1 MGVAYSEDNGN
12 TFIKP
17 FDSPII
23 PNTGNMYQP
32 GMRDPKVFWFE
43 DASYENGG
51 IWAMVV
57 AGGRAQLFTSSD
69 LIHWQR
75 DRELCYQDGSPLD
88 SECPD
93 LFPLAADGDG
103 NNIKWIYNGGGVFYL
118 IGELFRA
125 EDGKLDYRAESAP
138 VQPVNGISELFDG
151 SGLFPEMYAAQT
163 FSLAFKYLQNKEL
176 AEDAVQNLFLK
187 LWLKKEEI
195 DETKP
200 INRYL
205 FTMLK
210 NDLLNT
216 LRDSKKNIYLLED
229 CLSMVLE
236 LEDDSQNENLKQ
248 EQMNIIQQA
257 LEQLSP
263 QRRKVFEMKVSGKYS
278 NQEIADKL
286 NLSINT
292 IKFQYS
298 QSLKQIRSTV
308 GELSLLLVYCII

>member
-1 MGVAYSEDNGN
+1 MFRKYSQDEAQALVKALKGGN
-12 TFIKP
+12 
-17 FDSPII
+17 
-23 PNTGNMYQP
+23 
-32 GMRDPKVFWFE
+32 
-43 DASYENGG
+43 
-51 IWAMVV
+51 
-57 AGGRAQLFTSSD
+57 QLAFS
-69 LIHWQR
+69 IV
-75 DRELCYQDGSPLD
+75 Y
-88 SECPD
+88 
-93 LFPLAADGDG
+93 
-103 NNIKWIYNGGGVFYL
+103 K
-118 IGELFRA
+118 
-125 EDGKLDYRAESAP
+125 
-138 VQPVNGISELFDG
+138 
-151 SGLFPEMYAAQT
+151 MYAAQT

-229 CLSMVLE
+229 CLSMV
-236 LEDDSQNENLKQ
+236 
-248 EQMNIIQQA
+248 
-257 LEQLSP
+257 
-263 QRRKVFEMKVSGKYS
+263 SGKYS

>member
-1 MGVAYSEDNGN
+1 MKFFIFIFKMIKMFQKYSQDEAQALVKALKEGN
-12 TFIKP
+12 
-17 FDSPII
+17 
-23 PNTGNMYQP
+23 
-32 GMRDPKVFWFE
+32 
-43 DASYENGG
+43 
-51 IWAMVV
+51 
-57 AGGRAQLFTSSD
+57 QLAFSIVYKT
-69 LIHWQR
+69 
-75 DRELCYQDGSPLD
+75 
-88 SECPD
+88 
-93 LFPLAADGDG
+93 
-103 NNIKWIYNGGGVFYL
+103 
-118 IGELFRA
+118 
-125 EDGKLDYRAESAP
+125 
-138 VQPVNGISELFDG
+138 
-151 SGLFPEMYAAQT
+151 YAAQT
-163 FSLAFKYLQNKEL
+163 FSLAFKYLLNKEL

-236 LEDDSQNENLKQ
+236 LEDNSQNENLKQ

-298 QSLKQIRSTV
+298 QSLKQIRATV
-308 GELSLLLVYCII
+308 GELSLLLLYCMM

>member
-1 MGVAYSEDNGN
+1 MFRKYSQDEAQALVKALKEGN
-12 TFIKP
+12 
-17 FDSPII
+17 
-23 PNTGNMYQP
+23 
-32 GMRDPKVFWFE
+32 
-43 DASYENGG
+43 
-51 IWAMVV
+51 
-57 AGGRAQLFTSSD
+57 QLAFS
-69 LIHWQR
+69 IV
-75 DRELCYQDGSPLD
+75 Y
-88 SECPD
+88 
-93 LFPLAADGDG
+93 
-103 NNIKWIYNGGGVFYL
+103 K
-118 IGELFRA
+118 
-125 EDGKLDYRAESAP
+125 
-138 VQPVNGISELFDG
+138 
-151 SGLFPEMYAAQT
+151 MYAAQT
-163 FSLAFKYLQNKEL
+163 FSLAFKYLLNKEL

>member
-1 MGVAYSEDNGN
+1 MLLV
-12 TFIKP
+12 
-17 FDSPII
+17 
-23 PNTGNMYQP
+23 
-32 GMRDPKVFWFE
+32 
-43 DASYENGG
+43 
-51 IWAMVV
+51 
-57 AGGRAQLFTSSD
+57 
-69 LIHWQR
+69 IH
-75 DRELCYQDGSPLD
+75 
-88 SECPD
+88 
-93 LFPLAADGDG
+93 A
-103 NNIKWIYNGGGVFYL
+103 
-118 IGELFRA
+118 
-125 EDGKLDYRAESAP
+125 
-138 VQPVNGISELFDG
+138 ISERINIFENKDLYNKFFIFIFKMIKMSQKYSQDEAQALVKALKEG
-151 SGLFPEMYAAQT
+151 NQLAFSIVYKTYAAQT
-163 FSLAFKYLQNKEL
+163 FSLAFKYLLNKEL

-236 LEDDSQNENLKQ
+236 LEDNSQNENLKQ

-298 QSLKQIRSTV
+298 QSLKQIRATV
-308 GELSLLLVYCII
+308 GELSLLLLYCMM

>member
-1 MGVAYSEDNGN
+1 MITN
-12 TFIKP
+12 TRFL
-17 FDSPII
+17 SP
-23 PNTGNMYQP
+23 
-32 GMRDPKVFWFE
+32 
-43 DASYENGG
+43 
-51 IWAMVV
+51 VV
-57 AGGRAQLFTSSD
+57 
-69 LIHWQR
+69 
-75 DRELCYQDGSPLD
+75 
-88 SECPD
+88 
-93 LFPLAADGDG
+93 
-103 NNIKWIYNGGGVFYL
+103 
-118 IGELFRA
+118 
-125 EDGKLDYRAESAP
+125 
-138 VQPVNGISELFDG
+138 
-151 SGLFPEMYAAQT
+151 SGLLSSAAFLSLSTKDLWSFLNGSLPLFSQDEAQALVKALKEGNQLAFSIVYKTYAAQT
-163 FSLAFKYLQNKEL
+163 FSLAFKYLLNKEL

-236 LEDDSQNENLKQ
+236 LEDNSQNENLKQ

-298 QSLKQIRSTV
+298 QSLKQIRATV
-308 GELSLLLVYCII
+308 GELSLLLLYCMM

>member
-1 MGVAYSEDNGN
+1 MIKMFRKYSQDEAQALVKALKEGN
-12 TFIKP
+12 
-17 FDSPII
+17 
-23 PNTGNMYQP
+23 
-32 GMRDPKVFWFE
+32 
-43 DASYENGG
+43 
-51 IWAMVV
+51 
-57 AGGRAQLFTSSD
+57 QLAFSIVYKT
-69 LIHWQR
+69 
-75 DRELCYQDGSPLD
+75 
-88 SECPD
+88 
-93 LFPLAADGDG
+93 
-103 NNIKWIYNGGGVFYL
+103 
-118 IGELFRA
+118 
-125 EDGKLDYRAESAP
+125 
-138 VQPVNGISELFDG
+138 
-151 SGLFPEMYAAQT
+151 YAAQT
-163 FSLAFKYLQNKEL
+163 FSLAFKYLLNKEL

-205 FTMLK
+205 FPMLK

>member
-1 MGVAYSEDNGN
+1 MTTSFKYSFNLFIFIFKMIKMSQKYSQDEAQALVKALKEGN
-12 TFIKP
+12 
-17 FDSPII
+17 
-23 PNTGNMYQP
+23 
-32 GMRDPKVFWFE
+32 
-43 DASYENGG
+43 
-51 IWAMVV
+51 
-57 AGGRAQLFTSSD
+57 QLAFSIVYKT
-69 LIHWQR
+69 
-75 DRELCYQDGSPLD
+75 
-88 SECPD
+88 
-93 LFPLAADGDG
+93 
-103 NNIKWIYNGGGVFYL
+103 
-118 IGELFRA
+118 
-125 EDGKLDYRAESAP
+125 
-138 VQPVNGISELFDG
+138 
-151 SGLFPEMYAAQT
+151 YAAQT
-163 FSLAFKYLQNKEL
+163 FSLAFKYLLNKEL

-236 LEDDSQNENLKQ
+236 LEDNSQNENLKQ

-298 QSLKQIRSTV
+298 QSLKQIRATV
-308 GELSLLLVYCII
+308 GELSLLLLYCMM

>member
-1 MGVAYSEDNGN
+1 MIKMSQKYSQDEAQALVKALKGGN
-12 TFIKP
+12 
-17 FDSPII
+17 
-23 PNTGNMYQP
+23 
-32 GMRDPKVFWFE
+32 
-43 DASYENGG
+43 
-51 IWAMVV
+51 
-57 AGGRAQLFTSSD
+57 QLAFS
-69 LIHWQR
+69 IV
-75 DRELCYQDGSPLD
+75 Y
-88 SECPD
+88 
-93 LFPLAADGDG
+93 
-103 NNIKWIYNGGGVFYL
+103 K
-118 IGELFRA
+118 
-125 EDGKLDYRAESAP
+125 
-138 VQPVNGISELFDG
+138 
-151 SGLFPEMYAAQT
+151 MYAAQT
-163 FSLAFKYLQNKEL
+163 FSLAFKYLLNKEL

>member
-1 MGVAYSEDNGN
+1 MSQKYSQDEAQALVKALKEGN
-12 TFIKP
+12 
-17 FDSPII
+17 
-23 PNTGNMYQP
+23 
-32 GMRDPKVFWFE
+32 
-43 DASYENGG
+43 
-51 IWAMVV
+51 
-57 AGGRAQLFTSSD
+57 QLAFSIVYKT
-69 LIHWQR
+69 
-75 DRELCYQDGSPLD
+75 
-88 SECPD
+88 
-93 LFPLAADGDG
+93 
-103 NNIKWIYNGGGVFYL
+103 
-118 IGELFRA
+118 
-125 EDGKLDYRAESAP
+125 
-138 VQPVNGISELFDG
+138 
-151 SGLFPEMYAAQT
+151 YAAQT
-163 FSLAFKYLQNKEL
+163 FSLAFKYLLNKEL
-176 AEDAVQNLFLK
+176 VEDAVQNLFLK

-236 LEDDSQNENLKQ
+236 LEDNSQNENLKQ

-298 QSLKQIRSTV
+298 QSLKQIRATV
-308 GELSLLLVYCII
+308 GELSLLLLYCMM